1 MSDLKRD
8 HLPPEWLAAYADGEL
23 TPAERDRVENWL
35 ADHPEARDELET
47 QESLGPRNCEFWK
60 AVEPPSASPGQWSN
74 VRNAVTSANP
84 ARPSRPWLRWFGV
97 AGLLATAASLLVL
110 SFPDRAAI
118 DPPVVRDNSPSIS
131 DAVEPIAMANSDE
144 VQIISLPES
153 AAKFLVVGE
162 HPLSGSSMALARF
175 GEVEFYGIGS
185 DLAGRFPEIPT
196 DRNTE
201 DIPIVWA
208 PRAP

>member
-1 MSDLKRD
+1 
-8 HLPPEWLAAYADGEL
+8 
-23 TPAERDRVENWL
+23 
-35 ADHPEARDELET
+35 
-47 QESLGPRNCEFWK
+47 
-60 AVEPPSASPGQWSN
+60 
-74 VRNAVTSANP
+74 VRNAVTAANP
-84 ARPSRPWLRWFGV
+84 VRTSRPWLRWFG
-97 AGLLATAASLLVL
+97 ATGLLTTAASLLIL
-110 SFPDRAAI
+110 SFPDQQVVDQSVGPEEPPTVAA
-118 DPPVVRDNSPSIS
+118 
-131 DAVEPIAMANSDE
+131 AVEPIAMATPED

-153 AAKFLVVGE
+153 AATLLVVGE

-185 DLAGRFPEIPT
+185 DIAGRFPEMPA